1 MKFTFKRSQ
10 NSKFIPKPNKS
21 TSSKSTL
28 KSRASKSNKSTLKS
42 RASKSNKS
50 TLKSRAS
57 KSNKSRY
64 TMSSRLIRQ
73 KILSG
78 HPSLSK
84 KIKNKRRRYISRNDV
99 SPFRS
104 VKEHLKELNS
114 PLAII

>member
-1 MKFTFKRSQ
+1 
-10 NSKFIPKPNKS
+10 
-21 TSSKSTL
+21 
-28 KSRASKSNKSTLKS
+28 
-42 RASKSNKS
+42 
-50 TLKSRAS
+50 
-57 KSNKSRY
+57 
-64 TMSSRLIRQ
+64 MSSRLIRQ

-84 KIKNKRRRYISRNDV
+84 KRKNKRHKYVSRNDV

>member
-10 NSKFIPKPNKS
+10 NSKLIPKPNKS
-21 TSSKSTL
+21 TSSKSTSKPN
-28 KSRASKSNKSTLKS
+28 KSRSSKSTSKPNKSRS
-42 RASKSNKS
+42 SKS
-50 TLKSRAS
+50 TS
-57 KSNKSRY
+57 KPNKSRY

-84 KIKNKRRRYISRNDV
+84 KRKNKRHKYVSRNDV